1 MISPKRRTISV
12 RAPVAIPTAELPN
25 AFVTNVVVRED
36 ADMLTMLFP
45 IRIVLISLLEFSVT
59 LRTREARL
67 LPLSARDLS
76 ENLLTVVSAVSAEE
90 HGPCRKAQEPRHERL
105 NRPGDQHH
113 QNDNVYYGT
122 CVQDFISNH
131 LKNF

>member
-90 HGPCRKAQEPRHERL
+90 KNADSAISTTRMIMFIMEPASK
-105 NRPGDQHH
+105 
-113 QNDNVYYGT
+113 
-122 CVQDFISNH
+122 ISSPII
-131 LKNF
+131 